1 VSQENE
7 KNAADIWNWR
17 SDSKGRITS
26 VSSAFS
32 ADFGTQ
38 ASKQIINHYLWEFI
52 TGSEEVPDGWQD
64 LDNAFNLRKNIKKFV
79 FNYKSQGQ
87 PVKIALMGEPI
98 YEKDQY
104 IGHQGTGYIAE
115 DTEIS
120 IPEITKNMLSISI
133 ENLDLGIAIFSKETG
148 LIEFN
153 QHFLTHMSQSNVNIM
168 RNMSYEKLMLL
179 IKGNN
184 TFNEEISY
192 TNKTE
197 SCLYFEKRNKSLLN
211 IKKSHFNDEFITL
224 KTEIDYHLLNNINE
238 YQKSIAAIQK
248 KNNILESRIGDYK
261 DKLSVFFN
269 KKNQNNISD
278 GELKKLLSFFE
289 NNLDVGIMITDIS
302 GKINSVNYY
311 AAQLFGFVTVNML
324 MHNNDDKKL
333 KSFLS
338 QRQER
343 ILDLMG
349 NTINHYEH
357 TLELKNIIQE
367 TTVKEVITFFPSVH
381 NPQKVISLFYKQP
394 DEVNNNND
402 SNLYQFFINYMAND
416 IKSSMHTINGYNTL
430 QMSTDNTIL
439 KSSYIDHIQTACT
452 DLLNKASEVMNIG
465 KISSSLH
472 HLEKS
477 VFSLQDIL
485 NDCLNDFEKEIK
497 EKNIDLNFNV
507 HYLGLLIISDKNIF
521 HTIFNKLLISLIK
534 SAKDASSLDIKIVDD
549 LVKNIISININT
561 ASNLNFKAINDMDI
575 SQIFNN
581 DTKQCAGNLEYK
593 IAEKFL
599 ELLGCTLI
607 ITYHADGNYHIT
619 IEIPDDIIT
628 SQHERDSS
636 NFVI

>member
-17 SDSKGRITS
+17 SDSKGLIIS

-32 ADFGTQ
+32 ASFGTQ
-38 ASKQIINHYLWEFI
+38 ASQQIINHYLWEFI
-52 TGSEEVPDGWQD
+52 TGSEQAPDGWQD
-64 LDNAFNLRKNIKKFV
+64 LENAFKLRKRIKKFV

-87 PVKIALMGEPI
+87 AVKVALIGEPV

-115 DTEIS
+115 NTETS

-133 ENLDLGIAIFSKETG
+133 DSLDLGIAIFSKDTG

-153 QHFLTHMSQSNVNIM
+153 QHFLTHMSQSNITAV
-168 RNMSYEKLMLL
+168 RNMSYEKLTLL
-179 IKGNN
+179 VNNSN

-192 TNKTE
+192 TDKTQ
-197 SCLYFEKRNKSLLN
+197 SCMYFERKNKSLLN
-211 IKKSHFNDEFITL
+211 IKKSYFNNEFIIL
-224 KTEIDYHLLNNINE
+224 KTEIDNHLLNNINA
-238 YQKSIAAIQK
+238 YQKSITTIQQ
-248 KNNILESRIGDYK
+248 KNTILERRISDYK
-261 DKLSVFFN
+261 DKLSGFFN
-269 KKNQNNISD
+269 KKTESNVSD

-289 NNLDVGIMITDIS
+289 NNLDVGIMITDIG

-311 AAQLFGFVTVNML
+311 AAQLFGFVTVTML

-343 ILDLMG
+343 ILDLMD

-381 NPQKVISLFYKQP
+381 NPQRVISLFYKQP
-394 DEVNNNND
+394 DEISDNNM
-402 SNLYQFFINYMAND
+402 YQFFINYIGND
-416 IKSSMHTINGYNTL
+416 IKSSLHTINGYNNL
-430 QMSTDNTIL
+430 QMITDNNAL
-439 KSSYIDHIQTACT
+439 KLSYIDHINNACT
-452 DLLNKASEVMNIG
+452 DLLNKASEVMNIS

-472 HLEKS
+472 NLEKS

-485 NDCLNDFEKEIK
+485 SDCFNDFEKEIK
-497 EKNIDLNFNV
+497 ENNIDLNFNA
-507 HYLGLLIISDKNIF
+507 HDLGLLIISDKNIF

-534 SAKDASSLDIKIVDD
+534 SAKKYSHLDIKIVDD
-549 LVKNIISININT
+549 LVNNTININIQT
-561 ASNLNFKAINDMDI
+561 VSNLNFKVINNMDI

-581 DTKQCAGNLEYK
+581 DTNQCAGNLEYK

-599 ELLGCTLI
+599 ELLGCTLTI
-607 ITYHADGNYHIT
+607 IYHADENYQIN

-628 SQHERDSS
+628 SKYECDSS
-636 NFVI
+636 NIVI